1 MTLGKLA
8 ATAIHVFKLGNGTTV
23 PGRVAL
29 AVYPALL
36 EDWFARHIADACGT
50 SVIAVTG
57 TNGKTTTAGMLAA
70 MLGAAG
76 HKVCHN
82 TLGANMLAGITS
94 ALVLKSTGLAKF
106 SGDTLVLEV
115 DEANLPLVT
124 ARLPIH
130 HVVVTNLFRDQ
141 LDRYGEL
148 DTTARFIADGIKQ
161 CQSPLS
167 LYLNAH
173 DDRILAMANSSR
185 HNAVNTHAFGM
196 TLAVEH
202 AGMDNDLL
210 DTVPCRFEVAAWDS
224 QPIAPEGMTPTIA
237 EKAHPIEG
245 GYKASVNGQL
255 VILPVDGLYNVM
267 NATASMAVAT
277 VLGCSMEAIQQGL
290 ASYTGVFG
298 RSETLT
304 IEGKAVKILLIK
316 NPVGATEICRMVA
329 ADPKA
334 RLMVALNDNDAD
346 GRDVSWIWDAAF
358 ELLNSVAGT
367 VFCAGK
373 RGADMALR
381 LKYAGIDKGN
391 LVTEANP
398 ETVLMSAIR
407 QCPAECTLYAL
418 VTYTNLL
425 ALRSFIAKY
434 Q

>member
-8 ATAIHVFKLGNGTTV
+8 ATAIQVFKLGNGTTV

-36 EDWFARHIADACGT
+36 QDWFACQIIDACGT
-50 SVIAVTG
+50 KVIAVTG

-161 CQSPLS
+161 CQLPLS

-173 DDRILAMANSSR
+173 DERILAMAKSST
-185 HNAVNTHAFGM
+185 HNVVNVHAFGM
-196 TLAVEH
+196 THTVGH
-202 AGMDNDLL
+202 TGTMNDLL
-210 DTVPCRFEVAAWDS
+210 ATVPCRFEAAAWDS
-224 QPIAPEGMTPTIA
+224 QPITLEGMKPTIT
-237 EKAHPIEG
+237 EKVSPIEG
-245 GYKASVNGQL
+245 GYEGNINGQK
-255 VILPVDGLYNVM
+255 VSLPVDGLYNVM
-267 NATASMAVAT
+267 NATAAMTVAT
-277 VLGCSMEAIQQGL
+277 ALGCSMEAIQQGL

-304 IEGKAVKILLIK
+304 IEGRAVKILLIK

-358 ELLNSVAGT
+358 ELLNNVAGK

-373 RGADMALR
+373 RGADMAVR
-381 LKYAGIDKGN
+381 LKYAGLDSQNI
-391 LVTEANP
+391 VTESNP
-398 ETVLMSAIR
+398 EKALLSAIR